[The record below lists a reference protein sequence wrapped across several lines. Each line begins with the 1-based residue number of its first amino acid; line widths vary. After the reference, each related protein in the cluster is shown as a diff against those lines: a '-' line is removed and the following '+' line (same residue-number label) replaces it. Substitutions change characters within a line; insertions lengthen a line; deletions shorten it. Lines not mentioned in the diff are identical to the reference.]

1 MSNDPTNAERQA
13 RHRAKQRKA
22 RAALEAE
29 LRALRDER
37 AAQAQAFRDGWK
49 RRAAKPKAE
58 KPPLPP
64 DEARGRRIKA
74 LTTETR
80 NLRAQVRYM
89 REHSRDGAG
98 NMNFATQGA
107 IAKCLHPDQRHNA
120 TEADKDNA
128 FKLFTAW
135 KAEGEFPRLAGV
147 RCPNSSWSH
156 FIAGLDFIG

>member
-64 DEARGRRIKA
+64 DEARDRRIKA

-98 NMNFATQGA
+98 NMTRRQGR
-107 IAKCLHPDQRHNA
+107 P
-120 TEADKDNA
+120 TADVGHSPRGA
-128 FKLFTAW
+128 LARTRA
-135 KAEGEFPRLAGV
+135 RLA
-147 RCPNSSWSH
+147 
-156 FIAGLDFIG
+156 A

>member
-1 MSNDPTNAERQA
+1 MALAASIEENKQLEERLKNA
-13 RHRAKQRKA
+13 
-22 RAALEAE
+22 
-29 LRALRDER
+29 
-37 AAQAQAFRDGWK
+37 DG
-49 RRAAKPKAE
+49 
-58 KPPLPP
+58 
-64 DEARGRRIKA
+64 
-74 LTTETR
+74 ETR

-89 REHSRDGAG
+89 REHSR

>member
-64 DEARGRRIKA
+64 DEAREEGSRRSRRRPETLGRRFAICGNIPE
-74 LTTETR
+74 TERVT
-80 NLRAQVRYM
+80 
-89 REHSRDGAG
+89 
-98 NMNFATQGA
+98 
-107 IAKCLHPDQRHNA
+107 
-120 TEADKDNA
+120 
-128 FKLFTAW
+128 
-135 KAEGEFPRLAGV
+135 
-147 RCPNSSWSH
+147 
-156 FIAGLDFIG
+156 

>member
-64 DEARGRRIKA
+64 DEARDRRIKA

-98 NMNFATQGA
+98 NMSGTSPG
-107 IAKCLHPDQRHNA
+107 
-120 TEADKDNA
+120 
-128 FKLFTAW
+128 
-135 KAEGEFPRLAGV
+135 
-147 RCPNSSWSH
+147 
-156 FIAGLDFIG
+156 

>member
-1 MSNDPTNAERQA
+1 MALAASIEENKQLEERLKNA
-13 RHRAKQRKA
+13 
-22 RAALEAE
+22 
-29 LRALRDER
+29 
-37 AAQAQAFRDGWK
+37 DG
-49 RRAAKPKAE
+49 
-58 KPPLPP
+58 
-64 DEARGRRIKA
+64 
-74 LTTETR
+74 ETR